1 MMIRKYMI
9 FSSVSRILCNWNFT
23 LRSQRPSH
31 LERTM
36 IELYQFEM
44 SSYAEKVRF
53 ILDYKGLDY
62 KKVEVIPAIGQ
73 VEIFKL
79 SGQRQVP
86 VLKDDGTVVA
96 DSTAIAEYL
105 DRKYS
110 DKPIIPMDGK
120 LRGQVMIMEQWADEI
135 FGINA
140 RKGLLTSMS
149 QNPSFRSALLPNTT
163 PDVLKNLV
171 SSIPS
176 FDFLG
181 GLGAPMGM
189 SADKI
194 KDDIRQNLS
203 WLCSILSEQPYLVG
217 DGPTLADFTVAS
229 LSMYIKFPT
238 GTYLSIPE
246 AVKGK
251 GVPGIADNEL
261 YDTFWNWRD
270 KLYSDFRH
278 AGATIIPSG
287 DPGRPTSISI
297 D

>member
-1 MMIRKYMI
+1 MI
-9 FSSVSRILCNWNFT
+9 
-23 LRSQRPSH
+23 Q
-31 LERTM
+31 
-36 IELYQFEM
+36 LYQFEI

-53 ILDYKGLDY
+53 ILDYKGLEY
-62 KKVEVIPAIGQ
+62 KKVEVTPAIGQ
-73 VEIFKL
+73 VEVFQM

-110 DKPIIPMDGK
+110 DKPVIPHGK

-135 FGINA
+135 FGMNA
-140 RKGLLTSMS
+140 RKGLLTSMT
-149 QNPSFRSALLPNTT
+149 QNPSFRSALLPSAT
-163 PDVLKNLV
+163 PDMLRNLV
-171 SSIPS
+171 GSLPS

-181 GLGAPMGM
+181 NLGGPIGL
-189 SADKI
+189 STDKF

-203 WLCSILSEQPYLVG
+203 WLCSILSEQPYLTG
-217 DGPTLADFTVAS
+217 DAPTLADFSVAA

-238 GTYLSIPE
+238 GNYIDVPE
-246 AVKGK
+246 SVKGQ

-261 YDTFWNWRD
+261 YETFWTWRD
-270 KLYSDFRH
+270 KLYSDFRN
-278 AGATIIPSG
+278 TSIPTARPSA
-287 DPGRPTSISI
+287 DSGRPTSISI

>member
-1 MMIRKYMI
+1 MIWRYLI
-9 FSSVSRILCNWNFT
+9 FSSVSRILCLWNFT
-23 LRSQRPSH
+23 LRFQRPSH

-53 ILDYKGLDY
+53 ILDYKGLEY

-73 VEIFKL
+73 VEIFKM

-86 VLKDDGTVVA
+86 VLKDDGTVIA

-110 DKPIIPMDGK
+110 DKSIIPTDGK

-135 FGINA
+135 FGINS
-140 RKGLLTSMS
+140 RKGLLTTMS

-171 SSIPS
+171 SALPS

-181 GLGAPMGM
+181 GLGAPVGL
-189 SADKI
+189 STDKI
-194 KDDIRQNLS
+194 KDNIRQNLS

-217 DGPTLADFTVAS
+217 DAPTLADFTVAA

-238 GTYLSIPE
+238 GTYLTIPE
-246 AVKGK
+246 AIKGQ

-270 KLYSDFRH
+270 KLYCDFRR
-278 AGATIIPSG
+278 AGAPIIPSG
-287 DPGRPTSISI
+287 DSGRPTSISI

>member
-1 MMIRKYMI
+1 MGCWFGITYP
-9 FSSVSRILCNWNFT
+9 T
-23 LRSQRPSH
+23 SQEFHVKIQGTRHFRTHFEP
-31 LERTM
+31 TM

-53 ILDYKGLDY
+53 ILDYKGLEY
-62 KKVEVIPAIGQ
+62 KKVEVTPAIGQ
-73 VEIFKL
+73 VEVFQL

-110 DKPIIPMDGK
+110 DKPVIPHGK

-140 RKGLLTSMS
+140 RKGLLTSMTQS
-149 QNPSFRSALLPNTT
+149 ASFRSALLPSAT
-163 PDVLKNLV
+163 PDMLKNLV
-171 SSIPS
+171 GSMPS

-181 GLGAPMGM
+181 NLGAPIGL
-189 SADKI
+189 STDKF
-194 KDDIRQNLS
+194 KDEIRQNLS

-217 DGPTLADFTVAS
+217 ETPTLADFTVAA

-238 GTYLSIPE
+238 GNYLNIPE
-246 AVKGK
+246 AVKGQ

-261 YDTFWNWRD
+261 YDTFWTWRD
-270 KLYSDFRH
+270 QLYTDFRK
-278 AGATIIPSG
+278 ASFVTPMPSG
-287 DPGRPTSISI
+287 DSGRPTAISI

>member
-1 MMIRKYMI
+1 MI
-9 FSSVSRILCNWNFT
+9 
-23 LRSQRPSH
+23 Q
-31 LERTM
+31 
-36 IELYQFEM
+36 LYQFEM

-96 DSTAIAEYL
+96 DSTSIAEYL

-140 RKGLLTSMS
+140 RKGLFISMS

-171 SSIPS
+171 SAIPS
-176 FDFLG
+176 FDLLG

-189 SADKI
+189 SADKF

-203 WLCSILSEQPYLVG
+203 WLCSILSEQAYLVG
-217 DGPTLADFTVAS
+217 DAPTLADFTVAA

-238 GTYLSIPE
+238 GTYISMPE
-246 AVKGK
+246 AVKGQ

-270 KLYSDFRH
+270 KLYSDFRQ
-278 AGATIIPSG
+278 AGAPIIPTG